1 MGRDWDEVQA
11 TFAELVA
18 LVDKAQDRT
27 LSKEERTRLST
38 AVKLLADVKRELKKK
53 RPSMDRIEEQVY
65 ETLARLGCERTEDE
79 R

>member
-1 MGRDWDEVQA
+1 MERDWDKVRA

-27 LSKEERTRLST
+27 LSKEERARLST
-38 AVKLLADVKRELKKK
+38 AVKLLGDVKRELKKE
-53 RPSMDRIEEQVY
+53 RPSMDGIEEQIY
-65 ETLARLGCERTEDE
+65 ETLACLGRQRTEDE